1 MLVNID
7 VTWLLVAFVIILY
20 VFERYYRQEIREI
33 EKDHRK
39 EIRDLYDEI
48 DEIKRE
54 QNTNIEDARKDAIKK
69 SQSTIKGQISETL
82 APWLMTCVN
91 SVKELN
97 FLGNPIDF
105 IGFKGI
111 DKSEDVEI
119 KFIEVKTG
127 KSNLTSKQRKI
138 RDAVRAK
145 RVEWEELRIETNEN
159 IVVDYK

>member
-7 VTWLLVAFVIILY
+7 VTWLLVALLIILY
-20 VFERYYRQEIREI
+20 AFERYYRQEIKDLERE
-33 EKDHRK
+33 HRK
-39 EIRDLYDEI
+39 EIRELYDEI
-48 DEIKRE
+48 EEMRGE
-54 QNTNIEDARKDAIKK
+54 QNNNIEDARKDAIRK
-69 SQSTIKGQISETL
+69 SQSTLKGQISETL

-105 IGFKGI
+105 VGFKGI
-111 DKSEDVEI
+111 DDNKEVEI

-127 KSNLTSKQRKI
+127 KSSLTSKQRKI
-138 RDAVRAK
+138 RDAVKAK
-145 RVEWEELRIETNEN
+145 RVEWQEVRIETNEN